1 MSGAKLVTLKVNG
14 RDREVRV
21 RTWDTLLSVLRGE
34 LELLGAKRG
43 CDQGVCGACTVLIDG
58 TPQRA
63 CLSLAINSTGLDI
76 TTVESLSQGAE
87 LAPVQQAFLDAGA
100 VQCGYCTSGMLMA
113 AQGLLN
119 ENPKPDRDEIRQ
131 GISGNLCR
139 CSGFKKIVQAIESCA
154 K

>member
-1 MSGAKLVTLKVNG
+1 
-14 RDREVRV
+14 
-21 RTWDTLLSVLRGE
+21 
-34 LELLGAKRG
+34 
-43 CDQGVCGACTVLIDG
+43 
-58 TPQRA
+58 
-63 CLSLAINSTGLDI
+63 
-76 TTVESLSQGAE
+76 
-87 LAPVQQAFLDAGA
+87 
-100 VQCGYCTSGMLMA
+100 MLMA